1 MNAIGLEA
9 WAQMGK
15 VMQECI
21 KKIGEKLNCDDYM
34 ISMTIGKKAAEM
46 FEIEKYGIKF
56 VLRSC

>member
-1 MNAIGLEA
+1 
-9 WAQMGK
+9 MGK